1 MGVLKVAYIGVRECF
16 VKASASIIDNIKSS
30 LESALSMVS
39 ISHKTKV
46 NVFSDINK
54 YITVEILAPNVAN
67 IKSIDLKTIS
77 TLIEVFEEECINH
90 FFESLEINLD
100 IPSKKKAQRLD
111 KIEIKLFNENI
122 EQKNASQKL
131 SLRTSDWR
139 KDYGMLKKRS
149 SISNLLIKSKVQFA
163 HSMRRKNRNLTSP

>member
-1 MGVLKVAYIGVRECF
+1 
-16 VKASASIIDNIKSS
+16 
-30 LESALSMVS
+30 MVS

-90 FFESLEINLD
+90 FFESLEINPD

-122 EQKNASQKL
+122 EQKKRISEVEFENIRLEKRLRHVEEKVVNLKL
-131 SLRTSDWR
+131 VN
-139 KDYGMLKKRS
+139 K
-149 SISNLLIKSKVQFA
+149 I
-163 HSMRRKNRNLTSP
+163 